1 MIQPEQAQSAAAA
14 LNRIVENVE
23 TVIVGKREQVELV
36 VLALIAGG
44 HVLLEDLPGTGKTSL
59 ATALAKTI
67 DCQFK
72 RIQFNPD
79 LMPTDITGTSIYNEE
94 TKRFEFHPGAIMGNI
109 ILADEINRAPAKAQ
123 AALLEAMEER
133 QVTVDDNTYQLGAP
147 FMVLATQNPVEQ
159 LGTFPLPEAQIDRF
173 MIKLALGYASMDEE
187 VKVVMGVEEAK
198 RNIGSII
205 SADDAVSLIELAK
218 QVSVSTAAARYA
230 VMITAATRTVKE
242 TVIGASPRGSICLVA
257 LARARALMSGRTY
270 VLPDDIKYLAPY
282 VLAHRITLTHEA
294 RVNGRT
300 EQGVIAS
307 VLETVEV
314 PRVDMD
320 TLKA

>member
-1 MIQPEQAQSAAAA
+1 MIQQAEAAQAQET
-14 LNRIVENVE
+14 LEKIVGNIE

-36 VLALIAGG
+36 VLGMIARG

-67 DCQFK
+67 DCKFK

-109 ILADEINRAPAKAQ
+109 VLADEINRAPAKAQ

-133 QVTVDDNTYQLGAP
+133 QVTVDDNTYLLDPP

-159 LGTFPLPEAQIDRF
+159 LGTFPLPEAQVDRF
-173 MIKLALGYASMDEE
+173 MMKLSLGYASMDEE
-187 VKVVMGVEEAK
+187 VKVVLGVEEAK
-198 RNIGSII
+198 QQIG
-205 SADDAVSLIELAK
+205 AVVTGEEVVRLIELAK
-218 QVSVSTAAARYA
+218 QVHVDPAAARYA
-230 VMITAATRTVKE
+230 VMVTAATRTMKE
-242 TVIGASPRGSICLVA
+242 TVIGASPRGSIALIS
-257 LARARALMSGRTY
+257 LARARALMSGRSY
-270 VLPDDIKYLAPY
+270 ILPDDIKYLAPY
-282 VLAHRITLTHEA
+282 ALAHRITLSHEA

-300 EQGVIAS
+300 EQGVINS
-307 VLETVEV
+307 ILETVEV
-314 PRVDMD
+314 PQVDLD
-320 TLKA
+320 SLKA